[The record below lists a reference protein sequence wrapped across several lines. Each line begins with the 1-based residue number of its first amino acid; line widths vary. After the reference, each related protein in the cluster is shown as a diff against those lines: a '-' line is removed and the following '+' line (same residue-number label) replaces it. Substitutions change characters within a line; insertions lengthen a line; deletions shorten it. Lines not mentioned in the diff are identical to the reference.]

1 MTFLYVLELT
11 NLVLILGFD
20 GSGFR
25 ITSRY
30 KMVNGSA
37 EELNV
42 LLAIAP
48 NVNGIVLQGVSNA
61 ELRRVVPNTFF
72 RDDHGVL
79 MMATEVTNDHCQ
91 CKVLSTK
98 EVLWFSVDEV
108 RLRAQTYRLAL
119 GRR

>member
-48 NVNGIVLQGVSNA
+48 NVNGIVL
-61 ELRRVVPNTFF
+61 
-72 RDDHGVL
+72 
-79 MMATEVTNDHCQ
+79 
-91 CKVLSTK
+91 
-98 EVLWFSVDEV
+98 
-108 RLRAQTYRLAL
+108 
-119 GRR
+119 